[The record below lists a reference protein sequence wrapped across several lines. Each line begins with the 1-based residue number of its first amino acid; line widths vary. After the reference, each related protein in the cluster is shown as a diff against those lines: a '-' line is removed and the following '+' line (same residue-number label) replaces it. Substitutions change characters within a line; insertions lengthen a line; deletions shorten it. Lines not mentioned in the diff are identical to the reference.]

1 MISSQRLTLSDKMN
15 VRLFLL
21 LGCLVFALRGA
32 SQSFNYAALV
42 DSIVEVSPSMPFEML
57 RPTSRR
63 IRRDSNAL
71 EYMRMAAQKANNCSV
86 ESYANDLLGKF
97 KRNASRFEPAL
108 KYHDEALR
116 IAEECKDTTMIATA
130 HNGRGVVFRRQDM
143 VAEAMDAH
151 ITALEIAERVKEPS
165 PGLRYATSVALNSLG
180 NIYLAMERWD
190 DAERE
195 FSRSMTMQDSLENP
209 LGVAIN
215 NQNLGYV
222 AIERNQLDK
231 ALQYFENSLSINEK
245 IDSDFGR
252 VLAYIAIADTYAKM
266 DRAGEGLNVI
276 NRVLPI
282 VHEIGD
288 PYHTAQAA
296 IVMGSV
302 LQKLNRFS
310 EAKRYFEEGLEL
322 ADEHDF
328 KSHQVALFEHL
339 GEIDSI
345 QGDYEAALANFHR
358 GREIEREFFGQ
369 KNQRYV
375 GGLSAKL
382 ETARQ
387 RAEIQRLAQENE
399 LFKERSRRTTILLI
413 SVAAGVLFLIGLF
426 TVLSRQRKIIY
437 DRDMAHL
444 EQQRLSSQ
452 MNPHFL
458 FNALNSIK
466 AFLIDNERES
476 AIGYLDTFAQ
486 LVRRI
491 LQSSIDETVSLAE
504 ELDNCKLYVKIENAR
519 LNNEVAFNLEV
530 EPSLNLERVQVP
542 PLLLQPFLEN
552 AFWHGLQ
559 SKKGQKQLDLS
570 IEKSKSGITCIRIT
584 DNGIGRVAAEKSK
597 EHRVRKRKSIGV
609 DITRKRLDYY
619 AKQAGKIASF
629 KTIDLVAPDGEAMGT
644 EVIVELG

>member
-1 MISSQRLTLSDKMN
+1 MRFRLLLISS
-15 VRLFLL
+15 FLL
-21 LGCLVFALRGA
+21 AALCATGQTFDY
-32 SQSFNYAALV
+32 SKLV
-42 DSIVEVSPSMPFEML
+42 DSIVAVTPQMPFEDL
-57 RPTSRR
+57 RPITRR
-63 IRRDSNAL
+63 MRRDSSAL
-71 EYMRMAAQKANNCSV
+71 ELLRVTAQKEGNCTA
-86 ESYANDLLGKF
+86 ESFANDLLGKF
-97 KRNASRFEPAL
+97 KRNASSFDAAL
-108 KYHDEALR
+108 VYHDEAVR
-116 IAEECKDTTMIATA
+116 VAIECRDTTMISTA

-151 ITALEIAERVKEPS
+151 ITALEIGERVSNPS
-165 PGLRYATSVALNSLG
+165 KGLRYATSVALNSLG

-195 FSRSMTMQDSLENP
+195 FLRSMTMQDSLENP

-222 AIERNQLDK
+222 AVERNQLDK
-231 ALQYFENSLSINEK
+231 ALKYFEQSLSINEE

-252 VLAYIAIADTYAKM
+252 VLAYIAIADTYAKL
-266 DRAGEGLNVI
+266 DRADEGLSVM

-302 LQKLNRFS
+302 LQKLDRLP
-310 EAKRYFEEGLEL
+310 EAQTYFRQGMEL
-322 ADEHDF
+322 AIEHDF
-328 KSHQVALFEHL
+328 KSHQVDLFEQL
-339 GEIDSI
+339 GQIDSL
-345 QGDYEAALANFHR
+345 QGNFEAALTNFHR
-358 GREIEREFFGQ
+358 GRKLEREFFGQ

-399 LFKERSRRTTILLI
+399 LFKERSRRTQILLFSI
-413 SVAAGVLFLIGLF
+413 FAGVLFLIGLF
-426 TVLSRQRKIIY
+426 IVLSRQRKIIY
-437 DRDMAHL
+437 DRDLAHL
-444 EQQRLSSQ
+444 EQQRLASQ

-466 AFLIDNERES
+466 AFLIDNERDS
-476 AIGYLDTFAQ
+476 AISYLDTFAQ

-504 ELDNCKLYVKIENAR
+504 ELENCKLYVRIENAR
-519 LNNEVAFNLEV
+519 LNNEVDFNLNV
-530 EPSLNLERVQVP
+530 DPSLDLEGVQVP

-559 SKKGQKQLDLS
+559 SKEGQKQLDLI
-570 IEKSKSGITCIRIT
+570 IENASDGSARIRIL
-584 DNGIGRVAAEKSK
+584 DNGIGRFAAEKSK

-619 AKQAGKIASF
+619 AKQAGKNASF
-629 KTIDLVAPDGEAMGT
+629 KTFDLIAPDGEALGT

>member
-1 MISSQRLTLSDKMN
+1 MN
-15 VRLFLL
+15 VRQILFV
-21 LGCLVFALRGA
+21 GFALLALQSSG
-32 SQSFNYAALV
+32 QSFDYAKLV
-42 DSIVEVSPSMPFEML
+42 DSIVGVNPPLPFESL
-57 RPTSRR
+57 RPASRK
-63 IRRDSNAL
+63 IRRDSTAI
-71 EYMRMAAQKANNCSV
+71 EYMRISAQKAGNCNA

-108 KYHDEALR
+108 RYHDEALR
-116 IAEECKDTTMIATA
+116 LAEACNDTTMIATA

-151 ITALEIAERVKEPS
+151 ISALEVADRVGQPS
-165 PGLRYATSVALNSLG
+165 DGLKYATSVALNSLG

-195 FSRSMTMQDSLENP
+195 FLRSMSMQDSLENP

-215 NQNLGYV
+215 SQNLGYV
-222 AIERNQLDK
+222 AVERNQLDS
-231 ALQYFENSLSINEK
+231 ALNYFEKSLDINNK

-266 DRAGEGLNVI
+266 DRAEEGLDVMT
-276 NRVLPI
+276 RVLPI
-282 VHEIGD
+282 TEKISD
-288 PYHTAQAA
+288 PYHAAQAA
-296 IVMGSV
+296 IVMGCV
-302 LQKLNRFS
+302 LKKLERFA
-310 EAKRYFEEGLEL
+310 EAKVHFALGMEI
-322 ADEHDF
+322 ANEHDF
-328 KSHQVALFEHL
+328 KSHQVDLFEHL
-339 GEIDSI
+339 GQIDSLD
-345 QGDYEAALANFHR
+345 GDFEAALEKFQR
-358 GREIEREFFGQ
+358 GRNIEREFFGQ

-387 RAEIQRLAQENE
+387 RAEIQHLAQENE

-413 SVAAGVLFLIGLF
+413 SIGAGVLFLIGLF
-426 TVLSRQRKIIY
+426 IVLSRQRRIIY

-444 EQQRLSSQ
+444 EQQRLASQ

-476 AIGYLDTFAQ
+476 AISYLDTFAQ

-504 ELDNCKLYVKIENAR
+504 ELENCKLYVRIENAR
-519 LNNEVAFNLEV
+519 LNNEVDFTLDI
-530 EPSLNLERVQVP
+530 EPSLDLERVLVP

-559 SKKGQKQLDLS
+559 SKEGQKKLELI
-570 IEKSKSGITCIRIT
+570 IEHSKSGTTCIKIL
-584 DNGIGRVAAEKSK
+584 DNGVGRVAAEKSK
-597 EHRVRKRKSIGV
+597 EHRIVKRKSIGV
-609 DITRKRLDYY
+609 DITRKRLEYY
-619 AKQAGKIASF
+619 AKQAGKSASF
-629 KTIDLVAPDGEAMGT
+629 KTVDLIAPDGEAMGT

>member
-1 MISSQRLTLSDKMN
+1 MISRQKLTLSGKMN
-15 VRLFLL
+15 VRLLLL
-21 LGCLVFALRGA
+21 LGALLFALQGT

-42 DSIVEVSPSMPFEML
+42 DSIVEVSPSMPFELL
-57 RPTSRR
+57 RPASRR

-71 EYMRMAAQKANNCSV
+71 EYMRMSAQKANNCGV

-97 KRNASRFEPAL
+97 KRNASRFDPAL
-108 KYHDEALR
+108 EYHDEALR

-151 ITALEIAERVKEPS
+151 ITALEIADRVKDPS
-165 PGLRYATSVALNSLG
+165 PGLKYAASVALNSLG

-231 ALQYFENSLSINEK
+231 ALQFFENSLSINEK

-266 DRAGEGLNVI
+266 DRADEGLNVI

-302 LQKLNRFS
+302 LQKLSRFS
-310 EAKRYFEEGLEL
+310 EAKEYFQEGLEL
-322 ADEHDF
+322 AHEHDF
-328 KSHQVALFEHL
+328 KSHQVDLFEHL
-339 GEIDSI
+339 GQIDSL
-345 QGDYEAALANFHR
+345 QGNYEAALTNFHR

-426 TVLSRQRKIIY
+426 IVLSRQRKIIY

-444 EQQRLSSQ
+444 EQQRLASQ

-519 LNNEVAFNLEV
+519 LNNEVDFNLDV
-530 EPSLNLERVQVP
+530 ESSLNLESVQVP

-559 SKKGQKQLDLS
+559 SKEGQKQLDLS
-570 IEKSKSGITCIRIT
+570 IEKSSNGTTCIRIT

-619 AKQAGKIASF
+619 AKQAGKTASF
-629 KTIDLVAPDGEAMGT
+629 KTVDLVAPDGEAMGT

>member
-1 MISSQRLTLSDKMN
+1 
-15 VRLFLL
+15 
-21 LGCLVFALRGA
+21 
-32 SQSFNYAALV
+32 
-42 DSIVEVSPSMPFEML
+42 MPFEEL
-57 RPTSRR
+57 RPLTRT
-63 IRRDSNAL
+63 IRRDSTAI
-71 EYMRMAAQKANNCSV
+71 EYLRTAAQQGKNCIA
-86 ESYANDLLGKF
+86 ESFANDLLGKF
-97 KRNASRFEPAL
+97 KRNASDFEAAL
-108 KYHDEALR
+108 MYHDEAVR
-116 IAEECKDTTMIATA
+116 IAIECLDTTMIATA

-151 ITALEIAERVKEPS
+151 ITVLEIGERVSDPS
-165 PGLRYATSVALNSLG
+165 EGLRYATSVALNSLG

-195 FSRSMTMQDSLENP
+195 FLRSMEMQDSLENP

-222 AIERNQLDK
+222 AVERNQLDK
-231 ALQYFENSLSINEK
+231 ALQYFERSLHINEE

-252 VLAYIAIADTYAKM
+252 VLAYIAIADTYAKLN
-266 DRAGEGLNVI
+266 RADEGLEVM

-302 LQKLNRFS
+302 QQRLGRLS
-310 EAKRYFEEGLEL
+310 EAKRYYLEGLDL
-322 ADEHDF
+322 ANEHDF
-328 KSHQVALFEHL
+328 ISHQIDLFEHL
-339 GEIDSI
+339 GEIDSLE
-345 QGDYEAALANFHR
+345 GNFEAALSNFYR
-358 GREIEREFFGQ
+358 GRNIEREFFGE

-399 LFKERSRRTTILLI
+399 LFKERSRRTQILLFSI
-413 SVAAGVLFLIGLF
+413 GAGALFLIGLF
-426 TVLSRQRKIIY
+426 MVLSRQRKIIY
-437 DRDMAHL
+437 DRDLAHL
-444 EQQRLSSQ
+444 EQQRLASQ

-466 AFLIDNERES
+466 AFLIDNERDS
-476 AIGYLDTFAQ
+476 AISYLDTFAQ

-504 ELDNCKLYVKIENAR
+504 ELDNCKLYVRIENAR
-519 LNNEVAFNLEV
+519 LNNEVDFSLDV
-530 EPSLNLERVQVP
+530 DPSLNLERVQVP

-559 SKKGQKQLDLS
+559 SKKGQKQLDLI
-570 IEKSKSGITCIRIT
+570 IEKVNSGSAKIRIV
-584 DNGIGRVAAEKSK
+584 DNGVGRVAAEKSK

-619 AKQAGKIASF
+619 AKQAGKNASF
-629 KTIDLVAPDGEAMGT
+629 KIVDLIAANGDALGT

>member
-1 MISSQRLTLSDKMN
+1 MYFRQL
-15 VRLFLL
+15 LFPCLL
-21 LGCLVFALRGA
+21 IA
-32 SQSFNYAALV
+32 SASVSAQTFNYQKFI
-42 DSIVEVSPSMPFEML
+42 DSIVGVSPPLPFEEL
-57 RPTSRR
+57 RPATRP
-63 IRRDSNAL
+63 IRRDSAAL
-71 EYMRMAAQKANNCSV
+71 DFLRLKAQQANNCTV
-86 ESYANDLLGKF
+86 ESFANDLLGKF
-97 KRNASRFEPAL
+97 ERNASNFKTAL
-108 KYHDEALR
+108 QFHDEAVR
-116 IAEECKDTTMIATA
+116 IASACRDTTMISTA

-151 ITALEIAERVKEPS
+151 MTALEFGERVSNPTK
-165 PGLRYATSVALNSLG
+165 GLRYATAVALNSLG

-195 FSRSMTMQDSLENP
+195 FLRSMTMQDSLDNP

-222 AIERNQLDK
+222 AVERNQLDK
-231 ALQYFENSLSINEK
+231 ALQYFESSLKINEE

-252 VLAYIAIADTYAKM
+252 VLANIAIADTYAKQ
-266 DRAGEGLNVI
+266 DRADEALVVM

-282 VHEIGD
+282 AHEIGD

-296 IVMGSV
+296 IVMGRVQQRIGRLS
-302 LQKLNRFS
+302 K
-310 EAKRYFEEGLEL
+310 AKQYYLEGLEL
-322 ADEHDF
+322 AKEHDF
-328 KSHQVALFEHL
+328 KSHQVDLFEHL
-339 GEIDSI
+339 GQIDSLE
-345 QGDYEAALANFHR
+345 GNFKAALTNFYR
-358 GREIEREFFGQ
+358 GRNIEREFFGQ

-375 GGLSAKL
+375 GGLSTKL

-413 SVAAGVLFLIGLF
+413 SIGAGVLFLSGLF
-426 TVLSRQRKIIY
+426 IVLSRQRKIIY
-437 DRDMAHL
+437 DRDLAHL
-444 EQQRLSSQ
+444 EQQRLASQ

-466 AFLIDNERES
+466 AFLIDNERDS
-476 AIGYLDTFAQ
+476 AIRYLDTFAQ

-504 ELDNCKLYVKIENAR
+504 ELDNCKLYVRIENAR
-519 LNNEVAFNLEV
+519 LNNEVDFNLNIDS
-530 EPSLNLERVQVP
+530 SLNLEHVRVP

-559 SKKGQKQLDLS
+559 SKTGLKQLDLI
-570 IEKSKSGITCIRIT
+570 IEKASSGSTRIRII
-584 DNGIGRVAAEKSK
+584 DNGIGRMAAEKSK

-619 AKQAGKIASF
+619 AKQAGKTASF
-629 KTIDLVAPDGEAMGT
+629 KTIDLVAPDGETMGT

>member
-1 MISSQRLTLSDKMN
+1 MQMRL
-15 VRLFLL
+15 RQLL
-21 LGCLVFALRGA
+21 LCSFLFA
-32 SQSFNYAALV
+32 SFTSIGQRADYVVLV
-42 DSIVEVSPSMPFEML
+42 DSILAVSPPVRFEEL
-57 RPTSRR
+57 RPATRS
-63 IRRDSNAL
+63 IRRDSAAL
-71 EYMRMAAQKANNCSV
+71 EYLRAEAQKMGFGTA
-86 ESYANDLLGKF
+86 ESFANDLLGKY
-97 KRNASRFEPAL
+97 KRNASEFEAAL
-108 KYHDEALR
+108 YYHNEAVRL
-116 IAEECKDTTMIATA
+116 ALEYLDTTMLATA

-151 ITALEIAERVKEPS
+151 ITALEISERVANPS
-165 PGLRYATSVALNSLG
+165 KGLTYATSVALNSLG

-195 FSRSMTMQDSLENP
+195 FLRSMTIQDSLENP

-222 AIERNQLDK
+222 AIERNQLEK
-231 ALQYFENSLSINEK
+231 ALNYFEESLKINDK

-252 VLAYIAIADTYAKM
+252 VLAYIAIADTYSKM
-266 DRAGEGLNVI
+266 DRADEGLIVL

-288 PYHTAQAA
+288 PYHTALAA
-296 IVMGSV
+296 IVMGTV
-302 LQKLNRFS
+302 QQKLGQLD
-310 EAKRYFEEGLEL
+310 EAKFYYREGLKI
-322 ADEHDF
+322 ANEHDF
-328 KSHQVALFEHL
+328 KSHQVDLFEHL
-339 GEIDSI
+339 AQIDSLE
-345 QGDYEAALANFHR
+345 GNFEAALANFQKGR
-358 GREIEREFFGQ
+358 GIERDIFGQ

-382 ETARQ
+382 ETTRQ

-399 LFKERSRRTTILLI
+399 LFKERSRRTTVLLI
-413 SVAAGVLFLIGLF
+413 SIAAGVLFLTGLF
-426 TVLSRQRKIIY
+426 FVLSRQRKIIY

-444 EQQRLSSQ
+444 EQQRLASQ

-466 AFLIDNERES
+466 AFLIDNERDS
-476 AIGYLDTFAQ
+476 AISYLDTFAQ

-504 ELDNCKLYVKIENAR
+504 ELENCKLYVRIENAR
-519 LNNEVAFNLEV
+519 LNNEVDFSLNV
-530 EPSLNLERVQVP
+530 DPSLDLERVQVP

-559 SKKGQKQLDLS
+559 SKEGEKQLDLI
-570 IEKSKSGITCIRIT
+570 IESSNQETTCIRII
-584 DNGIGRVAAEKSK
+584 DNGIGRIAAEKSK

-609 DITRKRLDYY
+609 DITRKRLEYY
-619 AKQAGKIASF
+619 AKQAGKNASF
-629 KTIDLVAPDGEAMGT
+629 KTLDLIASNGEAMGT
-644 EVIVELG
+644 EVVVELG